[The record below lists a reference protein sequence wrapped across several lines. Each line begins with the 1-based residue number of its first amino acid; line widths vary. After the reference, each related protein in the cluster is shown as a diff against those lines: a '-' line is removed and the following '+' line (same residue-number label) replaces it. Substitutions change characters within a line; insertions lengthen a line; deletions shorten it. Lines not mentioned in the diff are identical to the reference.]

1 MARSHHSQAYF
12 WGFILILLGLLFLLQ
27 NLGYLDVGEVIR
39 RYWPVILILIGLRIL
54 FNRRE
59 SNSAYHSTITTGQE
73 KTESDTA
80 NKEKSAANKTY
91 QQVETKTYNNVFG
104 DIHLRFDNQHLEQ
117 FFANNVFGD
126 IDLNFTGAKFENE
139 ATIRVN
145 GVFGDID
152 IIMPTNVQVEVKANF
167 IAGSSRIFGE
177 HESGLFK
184 NITYTAPAV
193 SKKLPVVYLE
203 TSHIFRDIRIHN

>member
-1 MARSHHSQAYF
+1 M
-12 WGFILILLGLLFLLQ
+12 
-27 NLGYLDVGEVIR
+27 GYLDVGEVLH

-59 SNSAYHSTITTGQE
+59 SKSTYHSTISTGQKKEDSDTTG
-73 KTESDTA
+73 
-80 NKEKSAANKTY
+80 KEKSSANKTY

-104 DIHLRFDNQHLEQ
+104 DINLRFDNQHLNR
-117 FFANNVFGD
+117 FFANNVFGN
-126 IDLNFTGAKFENE
+126 IDLNFAGVIFENG
-139 ATIRVN
+139 ATIRVS

-152 IIMPTNVQVEVKANF
+152 IIIPVNVQVEVKANY

-184 NITYTAPAV
+184 NISYTTPE
-193 SKKLPVVYLE
+193 SSRKTPVVYLE
-203 TSHIFRDIRIHN
+203 TSHIFGDIRIHN